1 MQYRTIS
8 NGATSFEVSTLCLG
22 TMFFGTRTDTATSL
36 EILDR
41 FAEAGGTFVDTANN
55 YNTWVGGHG
64 RDSEDVLGEWI
75 RRRGGL
81 GDVRLATK
89 LGAAKKDPALPL
101 QTVEPT
107 NYQGLSAEV
116 VAREA
121 RLSLQH
127 LGIDRIDVLYGH
139 VDDRETPL
147 AETVGAFGQL
157 QREGIVGISGI
168 SNVALWRLVEAREE
182 ALRQGV
188 APYGVVQQGYSYV
201 YPSPAAGRTNDVSAD
216 LLDYAQSLA
225 AGAGAGADAAAGAA
239 AGAGADGQADAA
251 GRPPLTITAYS
262 PLHQGAFT
270 RDDKPLW
277 APMRHASNRERLRV
291 LHDVAAEIGATPNQV
306 ALAWLLGGA
315 VPVIPV
321 VGISSVAQ
329 LDEALAAADLVLDPE
344 VRARL
349 DAADLVLD
357 AEMRARLELA

>member
-8 NGATSFEVSTLCLG
+8 NGTTSFEVSTLCLG

-55 YNTWVGGHG
+55 YNAWVGGHG

-139 VDDRETPL
+139 VDDRKTPL

-157 QREGIVGISGI
+157 QREGLVGISGI

-216 LLDYAQSLA
+216 LLDYVESLA
-225 AGAGAGADAAAGAA
+225 AGAVRFPGRGR
-239 AGAGADGQADAA
+239 A
-251 GRPPLTITAYS
+251 GRAR
-262 PLHQGAFT
+262 A
-270 RDDKPLW
+270 
-277 APMRHASNRERLRV
+277 RERMGERMLRGARRSPSRRTRPCTRV
-291 LHDVAAEIGATPNQV
+291 RSRATTSRCGRRCATRRTASVCGCCTTSPPRSARRRTRSRSRGCWAAPC
-306 ALAWLLGGA
+306 
-315 VPVIPV
+315 
-321 VGISSVAQ
+321 
-329 LDEALAAADLVLDPE
+329 
-344 VRARL
+344 R
-349 DAADLVLD
+349 
-357 AEMRARLELA
+357 

>member
-8 NGATSFEVSTLCLG
+8 NGTTSFDVSTLCLG

-41 FAEAGGTFVDTANN
+41 FADAGGTFVDTANN

-101 QTVEPT
+101 QNVEPT
-107 NYQGLSAEV
+107 NFQGLSAEV

-157 QREGIVGISGI
+157 QREGLVGISGI

-216 LLDYAQSLA
+216 LLDYVQSLA
-225 AGAGAGADAAAGAA
+225 AGAR
-239 AGAGADGQADAA
+239 ADAA

-329 LDEALAAADLVLDPE
+329 LEEALAAADLVLDPE

>member
-8 NGATSFEVSTLCLG
+8 NGSTSFVVSTLCLG

-41 FAEAGGTFVDTANN
+41 FADAGGTFVDTANN
-55 YNTWVGGHG
+55 YNAWVGGHG
-64 RDSEDVLGEWI
+64 RDSEDVIGQWV
-75 RRRGGL
+75 RRRGGA

-101 QTVEPT
+101 QNVEPT
-107 NYQGLSAEV
+107 NFQGLSAEV

-121 RLSLQH
+121 RTSLAH
-127 LGIDRIDVLYGH
+127 LGVERIDVLYGH

-147 AETVGAFGQL
+147 AETVAAFGQL
-157 QREGIVGISGI
+157 QREGLVGISGI

-182 ALRQGV
+182 ARRQGV
-188 APYGVVQQGYSYV
+188 DPYGVVQQGYSYV
-201 YPSPAAGRTNDVSAD
+201 YPSPGAGRTNDVSVE
-216 LLDYAQSLA
+216 LLDYVESLA
-225 AGAGAGADAAAGAA
+225 DGAA
-239 AGAGADGQADAA
+239 STGVGD
-251 GRPPLTITAYS
+251 RPPLTITAYS

-270 RDDKPLW
+270 RDDKPLYP
-277 APMRHASNRERLRV
+277 AMRHASNRERIRV
-291 LHDVAAEIGATPNQV
+291 LHDVAAGIGATPNQV

-321 VGISSVAQ
+321 VGVSTIAQ
-329 LDEALAAADLVLDPE
+329 LEEALAAADLVLDAD

-349 DAADLVLD
+349 DAADLDV
-357 AEMRARLELA
+357 RAAVGV

>member
-1 MQYRTIS
+1 MQFRTIS
-8 NGATSFEVSTLCLG
+8 NGTTSFEVSTLCLG
-22 TMFFGTRTDTATSL
+22 TMFFGTRTDTRTSL

-41 FAEAGGTFVDTANN
+41 FADAGGTFVDTANN
-55 YNTWVGGHG
+55 YNAWVGGHG
-64 RDSEDVLGEWI
+64 RDSEDVLGAWI

-101 QTVEPT
+101 QNIEPT
-107 NYQGLSAEV
+107 NFQGLSAEV

-127 LGIDRIDVLYGH
+127 LGVERIDVLYGH
-139 VDDRETPL
+139 VDDRETPIV
-147 AETVGAFGQL
+147 ETVAAFGQL
-157 QREGIVGISGI
+157 QREGLVGISGI
-168 SNVALWRLVEAREE
+168 SNVALWRLIEARDE

-188 APYGVVQQGYSYV
+188 DPYGVVQQGYSYV
-201 YPSPAAGRTNDVSAD
+201 YPSPGFGRTNDVSVE
-216 LLDYAQSLA
+216 LLDYA
-225 AGAGAGADAAAGAA
+225 AAAGT
-239 AGAGADGQADAA
+239 D

-262 PLHQGAFT
+262 PLHQGAFA
-270 RDDKPLW
+270 RDDKPMW
-277 APMRHASNRERLRV
+277 APMRHASNRERVRA

-306 ALAWLLGGA
+306 ALSWLLGGE

-329 LDEALAAADLVLDPE
+329 LEEALAASELVLDAD

-349 DAADLVLD
+349 DAADLDV
-357 AEMRARLELA
+357 RAAVAA

>member
-8 NGATSFEVSTLCLG
+8 NGSTSFEVSTLCLG

-41 FAEAGGTFVDTANN
+41 FADAGGTFVDTANN
-55 YNTWVGGHG
+55 YNAWVGGHG

-101 QTVEPT
+101 QNVEPT
-107 NYQGLSAEV
+107 NFQGLSAEV

-121 RLSLQH
+121 RTSLQH
-127 LGIDRIDVLYGH
+127 LGIDRLDVLYGH
-139 VDDRETPL
+139 VDDRETPI
-147 AETVGAFGQL
+147 AETVAAFGQL
-157 QREGIVGISGI
+157 QREGLVGISGI
-168 SNVALWRLVEAREE
+168 SNVALWRLIEAREE

-188 APYGVVQQGYSYV
+188 DPYGVVQQGYSYV
-201 YPSPAAGRTNDVSAD
+201 YPSPGAGRTNDVSVD
-216 LLDYAQSLA
+216 LLDYV
-225 AGAGAGADAAAGAA
+225 AAAGA
-239 AGAGADGQADAA
+239 D

-262 PLHQGAFT
+262 PLHQGAFA
-270 RDDKPLW
+270 RDDKPMW
-277 APMRHASNRERLRV
+277 APMRHASNRERVRA
-291 LHDVAAEIGATPNQV
+291 LHDVAAEVGATPNQV
-306 ALAWLLGGA
+306 ALAWLLGAA

-329 LDEALAAADLVLDPE
+329 LDEALAASELVLDADI
-344 VRARL
+344 RARL
-349 DAADLVLD
+349 DGADLG
-357 AEMRARLELA
+357 ATLAVA

>member
-8 NGATSFEVSTLCLG
+8 NGSTSFEVSTLCLG

-36 EILDR
+36 AILDR
-41 FAEAGGTFVDTANN
+41 FADAGGTFVDTANN
-55 YNTWVGGHG
+55 YNAWVGGHG

-101 QTVEPT
+101 QNVEPT
-107 NYQGLSAEV
+107 NFQGLSGEV

-121 RLSLQH
+121 RLSLHH

-139 VDDRETPL
+139 VDDRETPV
-147 AETVGAFGQL
+147 AETVAAFGQL
-157 QREGIVGISGI
+157 QREGLVGIAGI

-188 APYGVVQQGYSYV
+188 DPYSVVQQGYSYV
-201 YPSPAAGRTNDVSAD
+201 YPSPAAGRTNDVSVE
-216 LLDYAQSLA
+216 LLDYVGSL
-225 AGAGAGADAAAGAA
+225 GAGT
-239 AGAGADGQADAA
+239 DAA

-270 RDDKPLW
+270 RDDKPMW

-291 LHDVAAEIGATPNQV
+291 LHDVASEIGATPNQV
-306 ALAWLLGGA
+306 ALAWLLGGP

-329 LDEALAAADLVLDPE
+329 LEEALAAADLVLEPE
-344 VRARL
+344 VRERL
-349 DAADLVLD
+349 DAADLVPD
-357 AEMRARLELA
+357 AEVRARLELA